1 MVLSYDYKDVE
12 QEHGLAYGLG
22 QMSMTNLLSNMVDI
36 NVKRY

>member
-22 QMSMTNLLSNMVDI
+22 QKVND
-36 NVKRY
+36 KFAE